1 MLHHT
6 SKFGVMLNQETS
18 GAVETADALVVGGGI
33 IGLAVARALRL
44 RGIRKV
50 TLLERARPGLEASH
64 AAAGMLAPQVEADR
78 VDDFL
83 ALACRSRDL
92 YPAFARELHEE
103 TGIDIELDQTGT
115 LLLSFNEEDE
125 EKARARRAWQTRAGL
140 SVEQLTTEETL
151 SLEPFVSRAVRGAL
165 RFPRDWQVEN
175 RLLASALAVACE
187 RLQVRL
193 HADTNVESILTKSG
207 RVVGVETE
215 RGVISAPVVIVA
227 CGAWSSLISGGDKL
241 APALSIEPVRGQ
253 MLCFAANPQRTRHV
267 VYSPR
272 GYIVPR
278 RNGRLLAGS
287 TLEHAG
293 FDKRVTAEGR
303 RAIQAQALEIAP
315 GIASL
320 PLLDAWAGLRPRA
333 PDDLPVLGMSTET
346 DGLFYATG
354 HYRNG
359 ILLAPVTGEVLAEQ
373 VTGGAA
379 SGAQWSAFA
388 PARFQLI
395 GAH

>member
-1 MLHHT
+1 
-6 SKFGVMLNQETS
+6 MLNQETS
-18 GAVETADALVVGGGI
+18 GAGETADALVVGGGV
-33 IGLAVARALRL
+33 IGLAIARALRL
-44 RGIRKV
+44 RGLQRV

-83 ALACRSRDL
+83 ALACKSRDL
-92 YPAFARELHEE
+92 YPAFASELHEE
-103 TGIDIELDQTGT
+103 TGIDIELDETGT

-125 EKARARRAWQTRAGL
+125 EKARARFDWQTRAGL
-140 SVEQLTTEETL
+140 SVERLTTEETL
-151 SLEPFVSRAVRGAL
+151 LLEPFVSPDVRGAL

-175 RLLASALAVACE
+175 RRLVSALTVACE
-187 RLQVRL
+187 RLKVRL
-193 HADTNVESILTKSG
+193 LADTNVESIVTERG
-207 RVVGVETE
+207 RVVGVETS
-215 RGVISAPVVIVA
+215 RGVISAAVVIVA
-227 CGAWSSLISGGDKL
+227 CGAWSSLISLGDKHF
-241 APALSIEPVRGQ
+241 PTVSIEPVRGQ
-253 MLCFAANPQRTRHV
+253 MLCFEANPQRTRHV
-267 VYSPR
+267 IYSPR

-287 TLEHAG
+287 TVEHAG

-303 RAIQAQALEIAP
+303 QAIQSQATEIAP
-315 GIASL
+315 GVCDL
-320 PLLDAWAGLRPRA
+320 PLLEAWAGLRPRA
-333 PDDLPVLGMSTET
+333 PDDLPVLGMSAEM

-359 ILLAPVTGEVLAEQ
+359 ILLAPVTAELMAEQ
-373 VTGGAA
+373 VTNGAA
-379 SGAQWSAFA
+379 SKAQWSAFA

>member
-1 MLHHT
+1 
-6 SKFGVMLNQETS
+6 MLNQETS